1 MSYAMSTIKVF
12 GDGLSGMPWEDRPDG
27 CASVVW
33 RHSAN
38 PIVGWNPSPS
48 CARVFNSGV
57 VPWKGGYAGVFRADH
72 RNGRAQLHAGFSKD
86 GLAWDIQDE
95 MIRWKDQEGV
105 DFQPGYGYD
114 PRVVFLEGKYY
125 VIWCCD
131 FSGASLGLG
140 VTEDFKAFTRLENP
154 SYPYN
159 RNGVLFPRRVGGMYL
174 MLSRPSDPAH
184 TPFGDIFI
192 SESPDLVHWGRHR
205 KVMSRGGSGWWQ
217 GTKIGAGAV
226 PIETSEGWLLFYHGV
241 SGTCNGYVYSFGAAI
256 LDKDKPSKVLYRTR
270 DYLLTPEKSYEISG
284 FVPNVVFPCAT
295 LCDAPSG
302 RIAIYYGAADSCVA
316 VAFAKADELFAYI
329 KANSELVQ
337 GDEDEYRG

>member
-1 MSYAMSTIKVF
+1 MTEIKVI
-12 GDGLSGMPWEDRPDG
+12 GQGLPGMPWEEKPQG
-27 CASVVW
+27 CGSVVW
-33 RHSAN
+33 RHRAN
-38 PIVGWNPSPS
+38 PIIGRNPSPN

-72 RNGRAQLHAGFSKD
+72 RDGTARLHAGFSAD
-86 GLAWDIQDE
+86 GLKWDIRDE
-95 MIRWKDQEGV
+95 AILWKDESGA
-105 DFQPGYGYD
+105 DYQPRYAYD
-114 PRVVFLEGKYY
+114 PRVVLLEGRFY
-125 VIWCCD
+125 VVWCCD

-140 VTEDFKAFTRLENP
+140 VTEDFEAFVRLENP

-159 RNGVLFPRRVGGMYL
+159 RNGVLFPRRVGGKYL
-174 MLSRPSDPAH
+174 MLHRPSDPAH
-184 TPFGDIFI
+184 TPFGDIFL

-256 LDKDKPSKVLYRTR
+256 LDLERPSKVLYRTR
-270 DYLLTPEKSYEISG
+270 DCLLAPEEAYETTG
-284 FVPNVVFPCAT
+284 FVPNVAFPCAT

-302 RIAIYYGAADSCVA
+302 RIAIYYGAADTFVA
-316 VAFAKADELFAYI
+316 LAYAKADELVAYV
-329 KANSELVQ
+329 KANSELLP
-337 GDEDEYRG
+337 GDAEDFRQ